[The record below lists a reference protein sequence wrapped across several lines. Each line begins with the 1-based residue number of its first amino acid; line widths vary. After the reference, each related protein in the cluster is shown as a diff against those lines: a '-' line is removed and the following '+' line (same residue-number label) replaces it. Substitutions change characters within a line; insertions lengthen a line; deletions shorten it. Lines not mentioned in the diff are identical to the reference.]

1 MKLPSHFTS
10 WKEKGCFV
18 KISMSYIEKFSL
30 SQKNDF
36 LLRYMASIVIV
47 VAGAL
52 SNAIAFVGGS
62 YFAKYLSED
71 QNITKRR
78 RRDMISLWRSIRRS
92 FRSLKRIEQG
102 SSIGL
107 QLMTVSRHRKS
118 IILLI
123 RIRLLS

>member
-10 WKEKGCFV
+10 WKEKGGFV
-18 KISMSYIEKFSL
+18 KIFMSYIEKLSL
-30 SQKNDF
+30 SQKNNF

-52 SNAIAFVGGS
+52 INAIAFVGGS
-62 YFAKYLSED
+62 YFAKHLSED
-71 QNITKRR
+71 QNIVKRR

-92 FRSLKRIEQG
+92 LRSLKRIEQG

-107 QLMTVSRHRKS
+107 QLMTVSRRRKS
-118 IILLI
+118 VILLI